1 MRRAFFLAPAKTCSL
16 SVYHTWLKPSNPTT
30 EHFQREISVRY
41 SVIAARDVRIVLSLP
56 RAIFASNR
64 RCEAGVQTNPCLQAP
79 GTRNSCSKPG
89 EPPELSSGRRCRAS
103 TQVWCGTRH
112 YCSRTREVTWG
123 LLAQWVLL
131 RLFPLIA
138 SNESP
143 LQAFFSGT
151 DRVNCH
157 PFQFT
162 WFCYGVSVPDFVNA
176 PCQLPWQ
183 ILAITSVAPP
193 FELHRR
199 SIML

>member
-1 MRRAFFLAPAKTCSL
+1 MLAISL
-16 SVYHTWLKPSNPTT
+16 SHMA
-30 EHFQREISVRY
+30 EAFQSHHGTLSTRNFG
-41 SVIAARDVRIVLSLP
+41 ALFRDCCQGCQDVLSLP

-138 SNESP
+138 SNDSP
-143 LQAFFSGT
+143 APSFFSGT
-151 DRVNCH
+151 DRVTVILPIHVVLLWCQRFRLRQCAVPAPMANSGD
-157 PFQFT
+157 T
-162 WFCYGVSVPDFVNA
+162 FCGPTVLSFIADQP
-176 PCQLPWQ
+176 L
-183 ILAITSVAPP
+183 L
-193 FELHRR
+193 
-199 SIML
+199 